1 MPIPFQSYLSAM
13 RTTLLLLWSLFLSCA
28 APAQDSL
35 RGSNGPSRKG
45 WDVLHYNLYIELN
58 VSTRKIE
65 FGENHIRIRALED
78 GVQKIQIDLQQ
89 PMILHLVDISY
100 TQAKLSLG
108 TYRSKGR
115 AKFSREGNVYWV
127 TLPYPLQKGEV
138 CILSCNFSGTPH
150 EAKNPPWD
158 GGFVWRKDKNGKPW
172 VAVAVQGD
180 GASTWFPCKDFQA
193 DEPNSGIKIRFSN
206 REVLPALKDELPGS
220 TDNHLPVI
228 SNGQLISGTLTNN
241 PVWQVKSS
249 INPYNITFYIG
260 DYVGWTDTF
269 NGISGK
275 LPLSFYALREN
286 EAKARKQFAVVPQ
299 MLRCFEEKVGP
310 YPFYQDGYKLVEAPY
325 LGMEHQSA
333 VAYGNKYKMGYLGQD
348 RSGTGIG
355 KRFDYIIIHESG
367 HEWFGNSIT
376 AADVADNWIH
386 EGFTTYLES
395 VFVECVWGKED
406 ALKYLHGERKN
417 IFSDQPIIGQY
428 GVFDEG
434 SGDKYDKGA
443 TIVGMIR
450 AMHPTDSV
458 FWTNFRKFYAHFA
471 HSTVT
476 SAEVETWWS
485 KALNRDLGPFFDQYL
500 RTTDIPKLEF
510 RKVNGQKEVRFSNV
524 VGGFSLPLFYDET
537 GKLIVVGSDWVR
549 VGKHKRSLRQRTEFL
564 VEK

>member
-35 RGSNGPSRKG
+35 RGSNGPFRQN
-45 WDVLHYNLYIELN
+45 WDVLHYDLNLNFDLAKREISGKNTILFR
-58 VSTRKIE
+58 TRDS
-65 FGENHIRIRALED
+65 AVTTL
-78 GVQKIQIDLQQ
+78 QIDLQAPLKATAFRFLDSAGTLLGEGTVRRQ
-89 PMILHLVDISY
+89 GAACFVT
-100 TQAKLSLG
+100 TQEPLSPRK
-108 TYRSKGR
+108 TYRL
-115 AKFSREGNVYWV
+115 E
-127 TLPYPLQKGEV
+127 
-138 CILSCNFSGTPH
+138 CDFSGSPR
-150 EAKNPPWD
+150 EAKHAPWD
-158 GGFVWRKDKNGKPW
+158 GGFVWKEDKYGKPW

-193 DEPNSGIKIRFSN
+193 DEPDSGATIRIRNSEG
-206 REVLPALKDELPGS
+206 
-220 TDNHLPVI
+220 LPVV
-228 SNGQLISGTLTNN
+228 SNGQLISGTLTDN
-241 PVWQVKSS
+241 PVWQVNSS

-269 NGISGK
+269 NGLSGK

-395 VFVECVWGKED
+395 VFVECISGKED

-417 IFSDQPIIGQY
+417 IFNDQPIIGTY
-428 GVFDEG
+428 GVLDEG

-450 AMHPTDSV
+450 AMHPNDSV

-476 SAEVETWWS
+476 SAQVEAWWS
-485 KALNRDLGPFFDQYL
+485 KALGRDLGPFFDQYL
-500 RTTDIPKLEF
+500 RTTDIPKLQF
-510 RKVNGQKEVRFSNV
+510 RKMDGQKEVRLTNV
-524 VGGFSLPLFYDET
+524 VQGFSLPLFYDKN
-537 GKLIVVGSDWVR
+537 GQPLKVSGDWVR
-549 VGKHKRSLRQRTEFL
+549 VDEQNKALRPRVEFL
-564 VEK
+564 VE

>member
-35 RGSNGPSRKG
+35 RGSNGPFRKG
-45 WDVLHYNLYIELN
+45 WDVLHYDLDLYLNPYLLSIDHVANEIVGANTITFQTLEEGIREL
-58 VSTRKIE
+58 
-65 FGENHIRIRALED
+65 
-78 GVQKIQIDLQQ
+78 QIDLQKDLTITEVRLLDSACNK
-89 PMILHLVDISY
+89 PEV
-100 TQAKLSLG
+100 AG
-108 TYRSKGR
+108 VR
-115 AKFSREGNVYWV
+115 ADQNVYWI
-127 TLPYPLQKGEV
+127 TLPYALEKGKRYKLR
-138 CILSCNFSGTPH
+138 CQYRGRPKK
-150 EAKNPPWD
+150 AKNPPWD
-158 GGFVWRKDKNGKPW
+158 GGFVQSNNADGKLW
-172 VAVAVQGD
+172 LAVAVQGD

-193 DEPNSGIKIRFSN
+193 DEPDSGATIRIRNSEG
-206 REVLPALKDELPGS
+206 
-220 TDNHLPVI
+220 LPVV
-228 SNGQLISGTLTNN
+228 SNGQLISGTLTDN

-275 LPLSFYALREN
+275 LPLSFYALREH
-286 EAKARKQFAVVPQ
+286 EAKARGQFAVVPQ

-310 YPFYQDGYKLVEAPY
+310 YPFYNDGYKLVEAPY

-348 RSGTGIG
+348 RSNTGIG

-417 IFSDQPIIGQY
+417 IFNDQPIIGQY

-443 TIVGMIR
+443 TIVGMLR
-450 AMHPTDSV
+450 AMHPNDSV
-458 FWTNFRKFYAHFA
+458 FWSNFRKFYAHFA

-476 SAEVETWWS
+476 SAEVEAWWS
-485 KALNRDLGPFFDQYL
+485 KALGSDLGPFFDQYL
-500 RTTDIPKLEF
+500 RTTDIPKLQF
-510 RKVNGQKEVRFSNV
+510 RKVDGQKEVRFTNV
-524 VGGFSLPLFYDET
+524 VKGFSLPLYYTFFRKSDTANNRNVFEVT
-537 GKLIVVGSDWVR
+537 GDWQAFSPQAAQVPR
-549 VGKHKRSLRQRTEFL
+549 PEFL
-564 VEK
+564 VKD

>member
-1 MPIPFQSYLSAM
+1 MPILFQSYLSAM

-35 RGSNGPSRKG
+35 RGSNGPFRKG
-45 WDVLHYNLYIELN
+45 WDVLHYDLNLNFDLAKREISGKNTILFR
-58 VSTRKIE
+58 TRDS
-65 FGENHIRIRALED
+65 AVTTL
-78 GVQKIQIDLQQ
+78 QIDLQAPLKATAFRFLDSAGTLLGEGTVRRQ
-89 PMILHLVDISY
+89 GAACFVTTQKLLSPRKTYRLECDFSGSPR
-100 TQAKLSLG
+100 QAKH
-108 TYRSKGR
+108 
-115 AKFSREGNVYWV
+115 A
-127 TLPYPLQKGEV
+127 
-138 CILSCNFSGTPH
+138 
-150 EAKNPPWD
+150 PWD
-158 GGFVWRKDKNGKPW
+158 GGFVWKEDKYGKPW

-193 DEPNSGIKIRFSN
+193 DEPDSGATIRIRNSEG
-206 REVLPALKDELPGS
+206 
-220 TDNHLPVI
+220 LPVV
-228 SNGQLISGTLTNN
+228 SNGQLISGTLTDN

-269 NGISGK
+269 NGLSGK
-275 LPLSFYALREN
+275 LPLSFYALREH
-286 EAKARKQFAVVPQ
+286 EAKARGQFAVVPQ

-348 RSGTGIG
+348 RSNTGIG

-417 IFSDQPIIGQY
+417 IFNDQPIIGTY

-443 TIVGMIR
+443 TIVGMLR
-450 AMHPTDSV
+450 AMHPNDSA
-458 FWTNFRKFYAHFA
+458 FWGNFRKFYAHFA

-476 SAEVETWWS
+476 SAQVEAWWS
-485 KALNRDLGPFFDQYL
+485 QALNRDLGPFFDLYL
-500 RTTDIPKLEF
+500 RTTDIPKLQF
-510 RKVNGQKEVRFSNV
+510 RKVDGQKEVRFTNV
-524 VGGFSLPLFYDET
+524 VKGFSLPLYYTFFRKSDTANNRNVFEVT
-537 GKLIVVGSDWVR
+537 GDWQAFSPQAAQVPR
-549 VGKHKRSLRQRTEFL
+549 PEFL
-564 VEK
+564 VKD